1 MLVIRENYNT
11 ITEVKGTLI
20 IREEEKYKFTKE
32 YKEINI

>member
-1 MLVIRENYNT
+1 MRENHNI
-11 ITEVKGTLI
+11 ITKVKEILI